1 MIFMKKQKASFVSVL
16 VTAMLA
22 VIDFGLFLLNK
33 QAFAYLTGTLAL
45 YGLIR
50 GCIDFYFW
58 LLHNP
63 QGHAPTEAKK
73 GTRFRDQKKE
83 RSEDQPQSLAVP
95 PVFEDFCFG
104 DFLGEESTDHVK

>member
-1 MIFMKKQKASFVSVL
+1 MKKQKASFVSVL

-50 GCIDFYFW
+50 GCVDFYFW

-73 GTRFRDQKKE
+73 GARFHDRQ
-83 RSEDQPQSLAVP
+83 SEDQAQALSVP
-95 PVFEDFCFG
+95 PVFEDFDFG
-104 DFLGEESTDHVK
+104 EIIGEEYAGRVN